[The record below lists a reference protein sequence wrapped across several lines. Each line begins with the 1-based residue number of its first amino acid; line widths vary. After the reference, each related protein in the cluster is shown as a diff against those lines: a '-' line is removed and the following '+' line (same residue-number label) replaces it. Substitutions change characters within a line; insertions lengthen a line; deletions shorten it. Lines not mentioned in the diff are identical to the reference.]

1 MAIEDRIFQLLR
13 EISYID
19 ALHENAKSWFNT
31 NLQAA
36 PRNNDFFP
44 FLQQRITA
52 LTKEENQRLIEW
64 QPVAVEPHQLL
75 LPQQTSPQSPDPTS
89 LSTILYDMG
98 TENSWQSVQLDANP
112 TPEFRSS
119 SASPPGIEGRAPD
132 SAAER
137 FDSFSAVDPI
147 DPMQAGSPSS
157 APIEG
162 EAPDPATDLGN
173 SCQVIQLDA
182 NPTPESRFSSASPP
196 GIEGRA
202 PDSAAERFDSF
213 SAVDPIDPMQA
224 GNASS
229 ALIESAAPDPETD
242 ENSCEAVGTEDDFN
256 CRTPDQAEKVDGRS
270 VDDDPSG
277 ATDMMR
283 ASSPSSVDDAH
294 SPPPASGI
302 TKKRPRNV
310 RSLVNRVKKVQTV
323 RKNRGIEKTASQHK
337 TKSNKNLEVIDLTL
351 EEVGFNS
358 FFVASMFTKVCQTPL
373 PQPVRYQGSE
383 RKVFVFDNK
392 YDRHGMLTFFF
403 FFVQALF
410 LRIEALWYEW
420 EVERVYPTISCLWKS

>member
-19 ALHENAKSWFNT
+19 GLPENAKSWFNT

-36 PRNNDFFP
+36 PWNNNNFFP
-44 FLQQRITA
+44 FLQQRLTA

-89 LSTILYDMG
+89 LSTILDDMG
-98 TENSWQSVQLDANP
+98 TENSSQSVQLDANP

-119 SASPPGIEGRAPD
+119 SASPPGIKCRASD
-132 SAAER
+132 SAAEQ

-157 APIEG
+157 APIES
-162 EAPDPATDLGN
+162 EAPDPATDLGK

-202 PDSAAERFDSF
+202 LDSF
-213 SAVDPIDPMQA
+213 SAVDTIDPMQA
-224 GNASS
+224 GNPSS
-229 ALIESAAPDPETD
+229 ASIESGAPDPETD
-242 ENSCEAVGTEDDFN
+242 ENSCEAVGAEDDFN
-256 CRTPDQAEKVDGRS
+256 CRTPDQVEKVDGRS
-270 VDDDPSG
+270 VDDAPSG

-283 ASSPSSVDDAH
+283 ASSPSSVDDSH

-310 RSLVNRVKKVQTV
+310 GSLVNRVKKVQTV

-337 TKSNKNLEVIDLTL
+337 TKSNKNLEVIDLTI

-383 RKVFVFDNK
+383 HKVFVFDNK

-403 FFVQALF
+403 RFVQALF
-410 LRIEALWYEW
+410 LHVDALGYEW